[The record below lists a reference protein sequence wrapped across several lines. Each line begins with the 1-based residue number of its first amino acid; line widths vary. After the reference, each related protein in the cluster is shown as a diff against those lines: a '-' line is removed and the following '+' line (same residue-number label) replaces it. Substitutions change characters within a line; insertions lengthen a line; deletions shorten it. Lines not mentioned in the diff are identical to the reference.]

1 MDDVCASQVIEIQS
15 LKRSLAAVET
25 ELSDTKSVLKS
36 KSLKPERE
44 MANALLKSEN
54 VTLKRRCEIL
64 ANLYV
69 KLSDFVIDETGVS
82 IGLGLFCHIDIYES
96 DVGMYLLDF
105 IGHSRDLTK
114 SELNGRIMNKYL
126 LTLGNGRV
134 LDCKQTA
141 VNDVCKASRCNQ
153 ARGLRGSPSQNL
165 EIVFLPKPHLKI
177 SASSFANSEM
187 LTSYHGIV

>member
-44 MANALLKSEN
+44 MANAFLKSEN

-69 KLSDFVIDETGVS
+69 KYVKLSDFVIDVTGVS

-141 VNDVCKASRCNQ
+141 VNDVCKA
-153 ARGLRGSPSQNL
+153 LV
-165 EIVFLPKPHLKI
+165 IFL
-177 SASSFANSEM
+177 F
-187 LTSYHGIV
+187 

>member
-141 VNDVCKASRCNQ
+141 VNDVCKA
-153 ARGLRGSPSQNL
+153 LV
-165 EIVFLPKPHLKI
+165 IFL
-177 SASSFANSEM
+177 F
-187 LTSYHGIV
+187 